1 MADCALPTGKG
12 FGHYRIQ
19 GQLGA
24 GGMGIVYAAFDTV
37 LERKVAIKVMGDRV
51 PADKTARSLLIR
63 EARAASCLNHPNICT
78 IHEVGDSGSEAYIV
92 MEQVEGEA
100 LNSLFG
106 VDGLPPELVVRYG
119 MQIADALAHA
129 HERGVIHRDLKSTN
143 AMVTKDGRVKLLDF
157 GLAARLRDSALQ
169 EAASSNLPIT
179 ESRVIVGTLPY
190 LAPELLRGDAADA
203 RTDAWALGIL
213 LYEMATGTFPFD
225 GRTGFELS
233 SAILREDPKEPPGS
247 VPADLRGVIF
257 RCLQK
262 SPADRYQRASEI
274 CTDLQEL
281 KLESNPELPEDTGG
295 TQLVQPEPD
304 KPIKPRFASVA
315 KMVAFGAAVLLA
327 AILFFR
333 WLSSPPFP
341 KVSRI
346 VQLTRFAQVQPW
358 GKINTDGTRLFFLKD
373 EADRWSLRQV
383 PVAGGESQPFPS
395 PFRNTRIL
403 DLSPDR
409 SEFLV
414 EPFTST
420 GWDMEFWM
428 LPVVGGSPR
437 RLSDLHGNDGAFSP
451 DGHKIAYSKVDGIY
465 ICSRNGNDAHKV
477 VSLPAVSSGLAWSPD
492 GGTLRFTQENPKLV
506 NSSLWEVSVDG
517 SNLHPLLPDWNQG
530 SDECCGQWSHD
541 GRYFFFVSY
550 KGEPASGGLGS
561 VWVLQEKGRFPL
573 LPKARSP
580 MRVSAAPVTFGTLRL
595 SADDRRLFITGGAYE
610 QWELLRPSQD
620 KKRFSPMLKASDV
633 HGANLS
639 PKGDWLAVI
648 LPSWTLWRTRPD
660 GTERT
665 QLTTQFQGA
674 VDKPSWSPDGTRIVF
689 QGRKEGLPS
698 NIYMVSAE
706 GGPSQELLPSD
717 RTRESPNWSP
727 DGESIVYFTPRFS
740 LQDPEEDS
748 GIFVLN
754 LKTQKPVRVP
764 GSEGMMDP
772 RMVAGSRY
780 LGALSADQTK
790 VMLFDF
796 QTQDWKEIAH
806 GTLLNHLER
815 SVDAKYFYF
824 QDIFET
830 GEPVYRVHA
839 GDWKVERV
847 MSFESLL
854 ETEVARCRFM
864 GVLQD
869 GSPMVLAIRGGYDI
883 YALDLELP

>member
-1 MADCALPTGKG
+1 MADCASPTGKG

-24 GGMGIVYAAFDTV
+24 GGMGVVYSAFDTV
-37 LERKVAIKVMGDRV
+37 LERKVAIKVMGDRTPV
-51 PADKTARSLLIR
+51 DKTARALLIR

-78 IHEVGDSGSEAYIV
+78 VHEVGDSDGEPYIV

-106 VDGLPPELVVRYG
+106 ANGLSPDLVVRYG

-143 AMVTKDGRVKLLDF
+143 AMVTKDGRVKVLDF
-157 GLAARLRDSALQ
+157 GLASRLRDSAVQ
-169 EAASSNLPIT
+169 EAASSNLPLT

-203 RTDAWALGIL
+203 RTDTWSLGIL

-233 SAILREDPKEPPGS
+233 SAILREDPKELPRS
-247 VPADLRGVIF
+247 VPADLRGVIL

-262 SPADRYQRASEI
+262 SPRDRYQHASEI
-274 CTDLQEL
+274 RTDLQRL
-281 KLESNPELPEDTGG
+281 KLGSNPELPEDIVGP
-295 TQLVQPEPD
+295 QLVQP
-304 KPIKPRFASVA
+304 KSSKSIQTRLGRRA
-315 KMVAFGAAVLLA
+315 KIMGISAAVLVA

-333 WLSSPPFP
+333 WFWPTQFP

-346 VQLTRFAQVQPW
+346 EQLTYSGQVQPW
-358 GKINTDGTRLFFLKD
+358 GKISTDGTRIFFLRNEVD
-373 EADRWSLRQV
+373 GWSLRQV
-383 PVAGGESQPFPS
+383 PVSGGESQPFPS
-395 PFRNTRIL
+395 PFRYTRIL

-420 GWDMEFWM
+420 DWDMEFWM

-437 RLSDLHGNDGAFSP
+437 RLSDLHGDDGAFSP
-451 DGHKIAYSKVDGIY
+451 DGQKIAYTKVGGIY
-465 ICSRNGNDAHKV
+465 ICSRNGNDARQI

-492 GGTLRFTQENPKLV
+492 GGALRFTQEDPKLV
-506 NSSLWEVSVDG
+506 NSSLWEVSADG
-517 SNLHPLLPDWNQG
+517 SNLHVLLPDWKQG
-530 SDECCGQWSHD
+530 SRECCGQWSHD

-550 KGEPASGGLGS
+550 QGEPAAGGLGS
-561 VWVLQEKGRFPL
+561 VWVLREKGRFPFL
-573 LPKARSP
+573 SKASAPVRL
-580 MRVSAAPVTFGTLRL
+580 SAAPVTFSSLRL
-595 SADDRRLFITGGAYE
+595 SADGQRLFAAGAAYE
-610 QWELLRPSQD
+610 HWELVRPSPD
-620 KKRFSPMLKASDV
+620 KRLFVPMLKASDV
-633 HGANLS
+633 HGASLS

-648 LPSWTLWRTRPD
+648 LPGWTLWRTRPD

-674 VDKPSWSPDGTRIVF
+674 VDKPSWSPDGTKIVF
-689 QGRKEGLPS
+689 QGRKEGQPS
-698 NIYMVSAE
+698 NIYVVSAE

-717 RTRESPNWSP
+717 RTREAPNWSP
-727 DGESIVYFTPRFS
+727 DGESVVYCTPRFNKEG
-740 LQDPEEDS
+740 PAEDS

-754 LKTQKPVRVP
+754 LKTRKPVRVP
-764 GSEGMMDP
+764 ESEGMVDP
-772 RMVAGSRY
+772 RMFAGGRY
-780 LGALSADQTK
+780 LGALSEDLTQ

-796 QTQDWKEIAH
+796 QTHEWKEIAH
-806 GTLLNHLER
+806 GKSLIHLER
-815 SVDAKYFYF
+815 SADAKYVYF
-824 QDIFET
+824 QAIFEK
-830 GEPVYRVHA
+830 GEPVYRIHA

-854 ETEVARCRFM
+854 ETEVARCRFI

-883 YALDLELP
+883 YALDLDLP